1 MAGRDPRRVEELHP
15 DSGPPGPGGGGLVR
29 RGGQSFTRARSGT
42 SRLGL
47 GQRLE
52 PAEVEHLQQLDRQ
65 ERALQYTLRLLS
77 RRPRSER
84 ELRLALQR
92 IGLGEADTEAVMER
106 LRQGGW
112 LEDLAFAQAWIEN

>member
-1 MAGRDPRRVEELHP
+1 MNGEIVALRVEV
-15 DSGPPGPGGGGLVR
+15 GKPGRGRGVLQ
-29 RGGQSFTRARSGT
+29 GGQSFTLARSVT

-84 ELRLALQR
+84 ELRLALHR
-92 IGLGEADTEAVMER
+92 RKLGEADSEAGMER
-106 LRQGGW
+106 LR
-112 LEDLAFAQAWIEN
+112 